1 MSLLTKST
9 TSLLLVVWVIGTF
22 TGPIVI
28 GIVLGA
34 IDAEDLNARTSY
46 GVTISEATN
55 IGNVNLAIVAAGM
68 VVVLDD
74 LIVIVQLSFCCLLF
88 LLLDVFLYTDNF
100 FYENSDSSLP
110 KDDLHTKSA
119 LKSWKKNEATKNTI
133 LARTVQYST

>member
-1 MSLLTKST
+1 MSLLMKST
-9 TSLLLVVWVIGTF
+9 ASLLLVVWVIGTF

-55 IGNVNLAIVAAGM
+55 IDNVNLAIVAAGM

-100 FYENSDSSLP
+100 FYENSDSSLCLASLP

-119 LKSWKKNEATKNTI
+119 LKS
-133 LARTVQYST
+133 